1 MFASQ
6 WHMGRDPAALA
17 IRRAL
22 FVEELGLLEAGVFDA
37 SDDYAAQL
45 VVELDG
51 VPVATARLSP
61 EGSDARLSF
70 VAVLRACRGQGFGD
84 LCVRQALYK
93 AQSMHFSRVFADV
106 PERHAAY
113 YAAFGFRELCPP
125 EAGMIKMS
133 VETDHILWHP
143 PCKADVEK

>member
-6 WHMGRDPAALA
+6 WRMGRDPQALA
-17 IRRAL
+17 IRRTV
-22 FVEELGLLEAGVFDA
+22 FVQELGMAEDGVFGFSNDF
-37 SDDYAAQL
+37 AAQL

-61 EGSDARLSF
+61 EGADVRLDF
-70 VAVLRACRGQGFGD
+70 VAVLPAYRGQGFGD

-93 AQSMHFSRVFADV
+93 AQSIARRVVTDI

-113 YAAFGFRELCPP
+113 YSAFGFRELEAA
-125 EAGMIKMS
+125 EAGVIKMM
-133 VETDHILWHP
+133 VETEHILWHP
-143 PCKADVEK
+143 SCKEDAAK

>member
-6 WHMGRDPAALA
+6 WRVGKNPIALA
-17 IRRAL
+17 IRRAV
-22 FVEELGLLEAGVFDA
+22 FVQELGLPEDAVFDY

-61 EGSDARLSF
+61 EGADVRLSF
-70 VAVLRACRGQGFGD
+70 IAVLPAYRGQGFGD

-93 AQSMHFSRVFADV
+93 AQGMHASHVFADV

-113 YAAFGFRELCPP
+113 YAAFGFRETGVS
-125 EAGMIKMS
+125 EAGVTQMT

-143 PCKADVEK
+143 PCKENITQ